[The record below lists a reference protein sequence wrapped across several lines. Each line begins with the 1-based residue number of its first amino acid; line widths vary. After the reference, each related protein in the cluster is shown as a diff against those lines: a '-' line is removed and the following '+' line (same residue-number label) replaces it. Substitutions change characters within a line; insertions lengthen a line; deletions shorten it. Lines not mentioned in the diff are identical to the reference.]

1 MLCNFAKLF
10 FLEFSKNF
18 NFVFCENFA
27 KFWENFVKHEINY
40 FAKIS

>member
-18 NFVFCENFA
+18 NFVFLENFA
-27 KFWENFVKHEINY
+27 KFWENFVKRKINY